1 MIKALKYRSKNEKLL
16 QNCYSY
22 MTKNSFLTNY
32 LVFKRRN
39 TKIRLKLE
47 KISIC
52 NKLANEVKD

>member
-1 MIKALKYRSKNEKLL
+1 
-16 QNCYSY
+16 

-32 LVFKRRN
+32 LVFKARN

-52 NKLANEVKD
+52 NKLASE